1 MEPTK
6 TPIAESIQRSP
17 EWYKQRLGK
26 GTASKANDMRS
37 KTGVKRKNY
46 AIRLLTERRTQMPVD
61 TFVSPAMEWGTEN
74 ESIARMAYQ
83 LKNKDSGMA
92 EVGFLLHPTIENFG
106 ASPDGFV
113 DKDGLIE
120 IKCPNSTT
128 HIEWLLAGKVPTT
141 HKNQMIA
148 QLVCTGR
155 QWCDFVSFDPRVGED
170 IELFVVRFE
179 PTAKERE
186 ELERDVTEFLA
197 EVDEMEDQLKKLG
210 VMDA

>member
-1 MEPTK
+1 MD
-6 TPIAESIQRSP
+6 QRSE
-17 EWYKQRLGK
+17 EWFQQRLGK

-61 TFVSPAMEWGTEN
+61 TFVSSSMEWGTEN

-83 LKNKDSGMA
+83 LRNKESGVA

-128 HIEWLLAGKVPTT
+128 HIEWLLAGKVPTA

-186 ELERDVTEFLA
+186 ELEKDVTEFLA
-197 EVDEMEDQLKKLG
+197 EVDEMEDQLTKLG

>member
-1 MEPTK
+1 MD
-6 TPIAESIQRSP
+6 QRSE
-17 EWYKQRLGK
+17 EWFQQRLGK

-61 TFVSPAMEWGTEN
+61 SFVSPAMEWGTEN
-74 ESIARMAYQ
+74 ETIARMAYQ

-128 HIEWLLAGKVPTT
+128 HIEWFLAGKVPST

-155 QWCDFVSFDPRVGED
+155 TWCDFVSFDPRVGED

-186 ELERDVTEFLA
+186 ELEKDVTEFLA
-197 EVDEMEDQLKKLG
+197 EVDEMEDQLTKLG
-210 VMDA
+210 VMNA

>member
-6 TPIAESIQRSP
+6 KPIAESIQRSP
-17 EWYKQRLGK
+17 EWYEQRLGK
-26 GTASKANDMRS
+26 GTASKADDMRS
-37 KTGVKRKNY
+37 KGARKKTY
-46 AIRLLTERRTQMPVD
+46 AIRLVTERRTKMPVE
-61 TFVSPAMEWGTEN
+61 TFVSPSMEWGTEN
-74 ESIARMAYQ
+74 EHFGRMAYQ
-83 LKNKDSGMA
+83 LRNKESGVA

-106 ASPDGFV
+106 ASPDGLV

-128 HIEWLLAGKVPTT
+128 HIEWLLAGNVPTA

-155 QWCDFVSFDPRVGED
+155 QWCDFVSFDPRVGAQL
-170 IELFVVRFE
+170 ELFVVRFE

-186 ELERDVTEFLA
+186 ELEKDVTEFLA
-197 EVDEMEDQLKKLG
+197 EVDEMEDQLTKLG

>member
-1 MEPTK
+1 MD
-6 TPIAESIQRSP
+6 QRSE
-17 EWYKQRLGK
+17 EWFQQRLGK

-61 TFVSPAMEWGTEN
+61 SFVSPAMEWGTEN
-74 ESIARMAYQ
+74 EPIARMAYQ

-92 EVGFLLHPTIENFG
+92 EVGFLLHPTIKNFG

-155 QWCDFVSFDPRVGED
+155 AWCDFVSFDPRVGED

-186 ELERDVTEFLA
+186 ELEKDVTEFLA
-197 EVDEMEDQLKKLG
+197 EVDEMEDQLTKLG
-210 VMDA
+210 VMNA

>member
-6 TPIAESIQRSP
+6 KPIAESIQRSP
-17 EWYKQRLGK
+17 EWYEQRLGK
-26 GTASKANDMRS
+26 GTASKADDMRS
-37 KTGVKRKNY
+37 KGARKKTY
-46 AIRLLTERRTQMPVD
+46 AIRLVTERRTKMPVE
-61 TFVSPAMEWGTEN
+61 TFVSPSMEWGTEN
-74 ESIARMAYQ
+74 EHFGRMAYQ
-83 LKNKDSGMA
+83 LRNKESGVA

-106 ASPDGFV
+106 ASPDGLV

-128 HIEWLLAGKVPTT
+128 HIEWLLAGKVPTA

-155 QWCDFVSFDPRVGED
+155 QWCDFVSFDPRVGAQL
-170 IELFVVRFE
+170 ELFVVRFE

-186 ELERDVTEFLA
+186 ELEKDVTEFLA
-197 EVDEMEDQLKKLG
+197 EVDEMEDQLTKLG

>member
-1 MEPTK
+1 MESTK

-17 EWYKQRLGK
+17 EWYEQRLGK

-46 AIRLLTERRTQMPVD
+46 AIRLVTERRTKTPVD
-61 TFVSPAMEWGTEN
+61 SFVSPSMEWGTEN
-74 ESIARMAYQ
+74 EHFGRMAYQ
-83 LKNKDSGMA
+83 LRNKESGVA

-106 ASPDGFV
+106 ASPDGLV

-155 QWCDFVSFDPRVGED
+155 QWCDFVSFDPRVGAQL
-170 IELFVVRFE
+170 ELFVVRFE
-179 PTAKERE
+179 PTDKERE
-186 ELERDVTEFLA
+186 ELEKDVTEFLA
-197 EVDEMEDQLKKLG
+197 EVDEMEDQLTKLG

>member
-1 MEPTK
+1 MD
-6 TPIAESIQRSP
+6 QRSE
-17 EWYKQRLGK
+17 EWFQQRLGK

-61 TFVSPAMEWGTEN
+61 SFVSPAMEWGTEN
-74 ESIARMAYQ
+74 EPIARMAYQ

-128 HIEWLLAGKVPTT
+128 HIEWILAGKVPTT

-186 ELERDVTEFLA
+186 ELEKDVTEFLA
-197 EVDEMEDQLKKLG
+197 EVDEMENQLTKLG
-210 VMDA
+210 VMNARVCD

>member
-6 TPIAESIQRSP
+6 KPIAESIQRSP
-17 EWYKQRLGK
+17 EWYEQRLGK
-26 GTASKANDMRS
+26 GTASKADDMRS
-37 KTGVKRKNY
+37 KGARKKTY
-46 AIRLLTERRTQMPVD
+46 AIRLVTERRTKMPVD
-61 TFVSPAMEWGTEN
+61 TFVSPSMEWGTEN
-74 ESIARMAYQ
+74 EHFGRMAYQ
-83 LKNKDSGMA
+83 LRNKESGVA
-92 EVGFLLHPTIENFG
+92 EVGFVLHPTIENFG
-106 ASPDGFV
+106 ASPDGLV
-113 DKDGLIE
+113 DKNGLIE

-155 QWCDFVSFDPRVGED
+155 QWCDFVSFDPRVGAQL
-170 IELFVVRFE
+170 ELFVVRFE

-186 ELERDVTEFLA
+186 ELEKDVTEFLA
-197 EVDEMEDQLKKLG
+197 EVDEMENQLTKLG

>member
-1 MEPTK
+1 MD
-6 TPIAESIQRSP
+6 QRSE
-17 EWYKQRLGK
+17 EWFQQRLGK

-37 KTGVKRKNY
+37 KTGVKRKSY
-46 AIRLLTERRTQMPVD
+46 AIRLVTERRTKMPVE
-61 TFVSPAMEWGTEN
+61 TFVSPSMEWGTEN
-74 ESIARMAYQ
+74 EQFGRMAYQ
-83 LKNKDSGMA
+83 LRNKDSGVA
-92 EVGFLLHPTIENFG
+92 EVGFLLHSTIENFG

-155 QWCDFVSFDPRVGED
+155 QWCDFVSFDPRVGAQL
-170 IELFVVRFE
+170 ELFVVRFE
-179 PTAKERE
+179 PTDKERE
-186 ELERDVTEFLA
+186 ELEKDVTEFLA
-197 EVDEMEDQLKKLG
+197 EVDEMENQLTKLG
-210 VMDA
+210 VMNA

>member
-1 MEPTK
+1 ME
-6 TPIAESIQRSP
+6 QRSE
-17 EWYKQRLGK
+17 EWFQQRLGK

-46 AIRLLTERRTQMPVD
+46 AIRLLTERRTQMPID
-61 TFVSPAMEWGTEN
+61 TFVSPSMEWGTEN
-74 ESIARMAYQ
+74 EPIARMAYQ

-106 ASPDGFV
+106 ASPDGLV

-186 ELERDVTEFLA
+186 ELEKDVTEFLA
-197 EVDEMEDQLKKLG
+197 EVDEMEDQLTKLG

>member
-1 MEPTK
+1 MD
-6 TPIAESIQRSP
+6 QRSE
-17 EWYKQRLGK
+17 EWFQQRLGK

-61 TFVSPAMEWGTEN
+61 AFVSPAMEWGTEN
-74 ESIARMAYQ
+74 EPIARMAYQ
-83 LKNKDSGMA
+83 LRNKESGVA

-186 ELERDVTEFLA
+186 ELEKDVTEFLE
-197 EVDEMEDQLKKLG
+197 EVDEMENQLTKLG
-210 VMDA
+210 VMNARVCN

>member
-1 MEPTK
+1 MEPSK

-17 EWYKQRLGK
+17 EWYEQRLGK
-26 GTASKANDMRS
+26 GTASKADDMRS
-37 KTGVKRKNY
+37 KGARKKTY
-46 AIRLLTERRTQMPVD
+46 AIRLVTERRTKMPVE
-61 TFVSPAMEWGTEN
+61 TFVSPSMEWGTEN
-74 ESIARMAYQ
+74 EHFGRMAYQ
-83 LKNKDSGMA
+83 LRNKDSGVA
-92 EVGFLLHPTIENFG
+92 QVGFVLHPTIENFG
-106 ASPDGFV
+106 ASPDGLV

-155 QWCDFVSFDPRVGED
+155 TWCDFVSFDPRVGED

-186 ELERDVTEFLA
+186 ELEKDVTEFLA
-197 EVDEMEDQLKKLG
+197 EVDEMEDQLTKLG

>member
-1 MEPTK
+1 ME
-6 TPIAESIQRSP
+6 QRSE
-17 EWYKQRLGK
+17 EWFQQRLGK

-61 TFVSPAMEWGTEN
+61 TFVSPSMEWGTEN
-74 ESIARMAYQ
+74 EPIARMAYQ

-155 QWCDFVSFDPRVGED
+155 TWCDFVSFDPRVGED

-186 ELERDVTEFLA
+186 ELEKDVTEFLA
-197 EVDEMEDQLKKLG
+197 EVDEMEDQLTKLG
-210 VMDA
+210 VMNA

>member
-1 MEPTK
+1 MD
-6 TPIAESIQRSP
+6 QRSE
-17 EWYKQRLGK
+17 EWFQQRLGK

-61 TFVSPAMEWGTEN
+61 SFVSPSMEWGTEN
-74 ESIARMAYQ
+74 EPIARMAYQ

-155 QWCDFVSFDPRVGED
+155 AWCDFVSYDPRVGAQL
-170 IELFVVRFE
+170 ELFVVRFE

-186 ELERDVTEFLA
+186 ELEKDVTEFLA
-197 EVDEMEDQLKKLG
+197 EVDDMEKQLTKLG
-210 VMDA
+210 VRNARVCY